1 MTAGRVAIASLIS
14 LAILG
19 VICVPLSSLAEESR
33 AESVR
38 EALGKAALSV
48 FDVDADGFAE
58 TLDNNGDGRSD
69 LPDLVRSKAGRMVF
83 EVDDEKGRLVSARHL
98 GQGEGDKR
106 RATSKVAAHLVLSLT
121 YKESGVSADQDVTE
135 EEKKAPM
142 PSDAILGV
150 KKLKRAHVDLAT
162 ERLVASVG
170 EQARYIGRQ
179 EEVPASI
186 LIAEAILEDGRSTS
200 ELATSA
206 SYAVYG
212 EYLEEVAEQYVEWLG
227 RTDDSYDEVLES
239 LESAGVLE
247 TDYADSLR
255 DLIETYEL
263 DRYDKPLRNSLD
275 GTLVDAATGEDLG
288 LSYTDYANLERIATS
303 YIGTPYVWGGST
315 EDTGFDCSGL
325 VQWSYSKALGLLIPR
340 TTYYQQYV
348 GVSVPLDVDKLRMG
362 DLLFFHD
369 NSEGTYHV
377 AMYLADGYYLHAPH
391 SGDVVRIA
399 SMEDF
404 APTFARRLV
413 EFAPAE

>member
-1 MTAGRVAIASLIS
+1 MKKVLLLGDSIRMGYDDYVKDLLGGECEVYYDPEDNGRFSAYTLWQMNQFFKHFGHFDVVHWNNGYWDMNIEAPMTTAMHPVDEYVHYLRR
-14 LAILG
+14 ILG
-19 VICVPLSSLAEESR
+19 EIRRNGAVPVFATTTPILSAGQAADISGTGADSINYNNDWVVAYNE
-33 AESVR
+33 
-38 EALGKAALSV
+38 AALAV
-48 FDVDADGFAE
+48 
-58 TLDNNGDGRSD
+58 
-69 LPDLVRSKAGRMVF
+69 M
-83 EVDDEKGRLVSARHL
+83 
-98 GQGEGDKR
+98 
-106 RATSKVAAHLVLSLT
+106 
-121 YKESGVSADQDVTE
+121 
-135 EEKKAPM
+135 
-142 PSDAILGV
+142 
-150 KKLKRAHVDLAT
+150 
-162 ERLVASVG
+162 
-170 EQARYIGRQ
+170 Q

-413 EFAPAE
+413 EFAPAG